1 MVRGLLRLATPF
13 YGAAVQWR
21 NSVFDRGWYRVH
33 RAGVPVVSVGNLTT
47 GGTGKTPLVAWLVQR
62 LEQLGA
68 SPAILSRGYRAV
80 DAHANDEKLVLDRL
94 CPGVPHIQNPDRV
107 AGAATALA
115 DGVCNLLVLDDGFQH
130 RRLHRDLDLVLI
142 DALNPWGYGQLLP
155 RGLLREPISSL
166 RRAGVVVITRADQ
179 ADAAALQAIRDV
191 ITRHTPAPIAEAAF
205 VPTRLVNAAGDT
217 APLSLL
223 HQKRIGA
230 CCGIGNPQAF
240 LRTLTALGAPPE
252 IQNFRTYPDHHHYSA
267 CDQADLGDWSRLQ
280 GLELL
285 VVTQKDLVKLPV
297 THLGRVP
304 LWAVEIGAEFR
315 SGGDAVETLLKALV
329 RGASS

>member
-1 MVRGLLRLATPF
+1 MLRGLLWLAMPF
-13 YGAAVQWR
+13 YGAAVRWR
-21 NSVFDRGWYRVH
+21 NLAFDRGWYRVH
-33 RAGVPVVSVGNLTT
+33 RADVPVISVGNLTT
-47 GGTGKTPLVAWLVQR
+47 GGTGKTPLVAWLVHQ

-68 SPAILSRGYRAV
+68 SPAILSRGYRSV
-80 DAHANDEKLVLDRL
+80 DSQANDEKLVLDRL

-107 AGAATALA
+107 AGAGAALA

-130 RRLHRDLDLVLI
+130 RRQHRDLDLVLI
-142 DALNPWGYGQLLP
+142 DALNPWGYGRLLP
-155 RGLLREPISSL
+155 RGLLREPLSSL
-166 RRAGVVVITRADQ
+166 RRAGLVVITRVDQ
-179 ADAAALQAIRDV
+179 ADAAALQAIRET
-191 ITRHTPAPIAEAAF
+191 IARYTPAPIAEVAF
-205 VPTRLVNAAGDT
+205 VPTRLMNTTGDSL
-217 APLSLL
+217 PLGLL

-240 LRTLTALGAPPE
+240 LRTLTAIGAPPASE
-252 IQNFRTYPDHHHYSA
+252 NFRSYPDHHHYTA
-267 CDQADLGDWSRLQ
+267 RDQAELTDWARLH

-315 SGGDAVETLLKALV
+315 SGGDAVEMLLKALV